1 MPKLFIRLLSPAVA
15 GEDGHQVES
24 AWMIQE
30 DDGRVRAHGETD
42 FRGLSELID
51 PGADWLQT
59 PNNIIVTIPSEH
71 VLSLSCEVPGR
82 SVGQIRRALPFVVEE
97 YVTTDIESMQIATGE
112 LRRGAP
118 NTVDVVDRDLLD
130 GWLACLAALEIRPGY
145 LFSEAE
151 LLPAVAGQ
159 ASLLLDGERVL
170 IRTADQAAAVD
181 RPNLALA
188 INALTPEKVVVV
200 HGTLTDLEVGELSQ
214 GGELTLSDEGGDS
227 GSVLEFIAGNWRART
242 PINLLQ
248 GDYKPLQPLNP
259 NWQRWRSVAALL
271 AVWVGVAL
279 LAMAVEA
286 GYASYR
292 ADSLQTASID
302 LYRNI
307 FPGETRVIN
316 ARRQLEAKLG
326 ERSAG
331 PAIGLIDFLGPL
343 SASLAS
349 TARIQSLNFS
359 GDRNELAVD
368 LLVGGFE
375 VLDGPDGLKQQL
387 GAQGVAVE
395 ITSAEQTDQGVRAR
409 LRLKGAGA

>member
-15 GEDGHQVES
+15 GDDGYQVDA

-30 DDGRVRAHGETD
+30 DNGQVRAHGETD

-51 PGADWLQT
+51 PGAEWLQS
-59 PNNIIVTIPSEH
+59 PSNIIVTVPSEH

-82 SVGQIRRALPFVVEE
+82 SIGQIRRALPFVVEE
-97 YVTTDIESMQIATGE
+97 FVTTDIESMQIATGE

-118 NTVDVVDRDLLD
+118 CAVDVVDRGLLD
-130 GWLACLAALEIRPGY
+130 DWLACLAALDIRPGY
-145 LFSEAE
+145 LFPDAE
-151 LLPAVAGQ
+151 LLPAEPGQ
-159 ASLLLDGERVL
+159 ASLLLDDERVL
-170 IRTADQAAAVD
+170 IRTGDQAAAVD

-188 INALTPEKVVVV
+188 IGALAVQKVCVV
-200 HGTLTDLEVGELSQ
+200 HGTLTDLEIGELSQ
-214 GGELTLSDEGGDS
+214 SGELVLSDEGGATAT
-227 GSVLEFIAGNWRART
+227 VLDYVAAHWRART

-248 GDYKPLQPLNP
+248 GAYKPKQPDNP
-259 NWQRWRSVAALL
+259 NWQRWRPVAALV

-279 LAMAVEA
+279 VAMIAEALYA
-286 GYASYR
+286 GYK
-292 ADSLQTASID
+292 ADTLQTATTD
-302 LYRNI
+302 LYRKI

-326 ERSAG
+326 ERSGG
-331 PAIGLIDFLGPL
+331 PAVGFVDFLGPL
-343 SASLAS
+343 ASSLAP

-375 VLDGPDGLKQQL
+375 VLDGPDGIKQQL
-387 GAQGVAVE
+387 GEQGVGVE

-409 LRLKGAGA
+409 LRLRGEGA